1 MLTTII
7 MTTLAIMLTLHIG
20 YAIGVAHTAY
30 AVSKEMKKLNETA
43 QAYKEMCDRA
53 IAIAQEINNE
63 RRREGG
69 QTA

>member
-1 MLTTII
+1 MIQVLISLTE
-7 MTTLAIMLTLHIG
+7 
-20 YAIGVAHTAY
+20 
-30 AVSKEMKKLNETA
+30 S
-43 QAYKEMCDRA
+43 AYKEMCDRA